1 MNIVVVDSGS
11 TKADWIIYENGA
23 SHLITTP
30 GINPSTGSGMD
41 QHLPS
46 SLAEYLMRAD
56 QIHFYA
62 AGGSGTIAKERMELF
77 FEPYI
82 TTTKTQLWIESDMLA
97 AARAASGQKPAI
109 VCILGTGSN
118 SCLYDGEK
126 ITDQIPS
133 LGYLLSDEGSGNH
146 IGKLLLT
153 SYFYREMTEEDAL
166 LFQSRFAVMREEVL
180 RHLYTENG
188 VSAYLAEFSIF
199 LNYCSNSLK
208 NKVLEKA
215 FSQFIETRILKYN
228 EFSKFDLYFAGSI
241 ADIYQ
246 DVLSGICKKYNL
258 SIAGI
263 VRKPIESL
271 MQYHLS
277 RELK

>member
-11 TKADWIIYENGA
+11 TKADWILHVDGA

-41 QHLPS
+41 QQLPS
-46 SLAEYLMRAD
+46 TLANYLSRAD
-56 QIHFYA
+56 EIHFYA
-62 AGGSGTIAKERMELF
+62 AGGSGSIARERMEHF

-82 TTTKTQLWIESDMLA
+82 TNTHTQLWIESDMLA
-97 AARAASGQKPAI
+97 AARAASGQKPGI

-126 ITDQIPS
+126 IIDQIPS

-146 IGKLLLT
+146 IGKLLL
-153 SYFYREMTEEDAL
+153 SSFFYREMTEEDAI
-166 LFQSRFAVMREEVL
+166 LFQDSFSVTRDEVL
-180 RHLYTENG
+180 KHLYAEKG
-188 VSAYLAEFSIF
+188 VSAYLAEFSTF
-199 LNYCSNSLK
+199 LNLCSNPLK
-208 NKVLEKA
+208 NNILSKA
-215 FSQFIETRILKYN
+215 FSEFIETRILKYN
-228 EFSKFDLYFAGSI
+228 DFSKFDLYFAGSI

-246 DVLSGICKKYNL
+246 DVLSDVCKKYKL
-258 SIAGI
+258 TIAGI
-263 VRKPIESL
+263 VRKPIELL